1 MTHTPVDRGPPI
13 QKIGSRTLE
22 FARPLIRP
30 IPVLDPP
37 HGSYEFP
44 TPLPPQ
50 SDARDL
56 MVKPDQPRGARL
68 HRPGGG
74 VGGHPGTV
82 PPSRL
87 LYGSAA
93 RSQAKRR

>member
-1 MTHTPVDRGPPI
+1 MEEAQVKRLICVTGFGAGD
-13 QKIGSRTLE
+13 SRC
-22 FARPLIRP
+22 R
-30 IPVLDPP
+30 
-37 HGSYEFP
+37 
-44 TPLPPQ
+44 
-50 SDARDL
+50 SDNLR
-56 MVKPDQPRGARL
+56 
-68 HRPGGG
+68 RPGGG